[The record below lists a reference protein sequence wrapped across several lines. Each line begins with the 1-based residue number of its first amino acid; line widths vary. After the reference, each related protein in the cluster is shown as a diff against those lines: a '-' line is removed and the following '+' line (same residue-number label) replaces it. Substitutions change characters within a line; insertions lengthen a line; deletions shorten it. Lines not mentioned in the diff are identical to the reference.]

1 MTTQK
6 TTSPHLFLV
15 DGSGFIF
22 RAFHALPPLNRP
34 DGTPVNA
41 VLGFSN
47 MLLKLLSDQEVDH
60 LAVIFDHS
68 RASFRQEIYPAYKAN
83 RDETPDALIPQFD
96 LIRRAC
102 TAFNVPH
109 LDKQGFE
116 ADDIIATYVRVA
128 RSQGFDV
135 TIVSSDKDLMQL
147 IAPGVVMW
155 DPMKN
160 RLLGREAVE
169 EKFGVGPEKVV
180 DVQAL
185 IGDSSDNI
193 PGVPGIGVKTASLL
207 IQAFGDL
214 DTLLARA
221 HEIPQNK
228 RRQTLMDHREEA
240 LLSRRL
246 AQLDANVDVSPD
258 LSVFKRSPLPSQTL
272 EDFMVENDFKS
283 LLARVRREGLVSS
296 NQSSTVSSPQESAR
310 APHEHIRLDSA
321 AALKAW
327 LTNVSYEGVLA
338 LSLHTKPLDA
348 FNTDLEGVSLALS
361 STKTA
366 YIPFGTPGIAGDLFT
381 PKSEGIEGI
390 VPKDF
395 FSILGPFLTDSGTL
409 KIFHDA
415 KKDLALLHQKG
426 CQVQHFEDTLVM
438 SYCLD
443 GSRHEHTLE
452 ALALTHCGVE
462 EGALSHESSSG
473 IVKSLYDMFSKRLFD
488 EKRLSLYKALDLPV
502 VSILLAM
509 EEKGVGLNA
518 VALEELSV
526 DLEARMNVFEKEI
539 HALAGREFNVGS
551 SQQLAEVLF
560 TDQGLVTGKKGKTG
574 AFSTRADELE
584 RLAGQGSHLAEK
596 VLSWRQLAKLKSTYT
611 NALVTQ
617 INPRTKRVH
626 STFSMTS
633 TSTGRLASSQPNL
646 QNIPVRTSEG
656 RKIRRAFVP
665 ENGSVFVCLDYSQIE
680 LRLLAHMAHIPTLK
694 EAFQKGQDIH
704 ARTASDVF
712 HVPLEEVTPDMRRRA
727 KAINFGI
734 IYGIS
739 AFGLARQL
747 SVPQSQ
753 ARDYIAA
760 YYAKYP
766 GIVAYMDGV
775 KESAMAN
782 GYVETLEGRRC
793 FIAGLND
800 PNPARRNF
808 ALRQA
813 INAPLQGSAADL
825 MKKAMIR
832 ANAAVPKVCPQAR
845 LVLQVHDELV
855 FEVPQNQAPTF
866 AMALKEVMEKV
877 MTLEVPLVVEFGIGE
892 NWDAAHA

>member
-1 MTTQK
+1 MTAHK
-6 TTSPHLFLV
+6 TSAPHLFLV

-22 RAFHALPPLNRP
+22 RAFHALPPLSRP
-34 DGTPVNA
+34 DGVPVNA
-41 VLGFSN
+41 VLGFCN
-47 MLLKLLSDQEVDH
+47 MLLKLLSDQDVDH

-68 RASFRQEIYPAYKAN
+68 RVSFRQEIYPAYKAN
-83 RDETPDALIPQFD
+83 RDETPEALIPQFD

-102 TAFNVPH
+102 TAFNVSH

-116 ADDIIATYVRVA
+116 ADDLIATYVKVA
-128 RSQGFDV
+128 RAQGFEV

-193 PGVPGIGVKTASLL
+193 PGVPGIGIKTASLL
-207 IQAFGDL
+207 IQEFGDL

-221 HEIPQNK
+221 HEITQNK
-228 RRQTLMDHREEA
+228 RRQTLIDHREEA

-246 AQLDANVDVSPD
+246 AQLDANVDVCTD
-258 LSVFKRSPLPSQTL
+258 LNAFKRSNLPSDTL
-272 EDFMVENDFKS
+272 ETFLIENDFKT
-283 LLARVRREGLVSS
+283 LLARVRREGFVSS
-296 NQSSTVSSPQESAR
+296 AQQDMAQNQGGVHALQE
-310 APHEHIRLDSA
+310 PTRLEDVTS
-321 AALKAW
+321 LRTW
-327 LTNVSYEGVLA
+327 LANVSYEGALA
-338 LSLHTKPLDA
+338 LSLHTTSVTP
-348 FNTDLEGVSLALS
+348 FEVRIEGVGLALS
-361 STKTA
+361 AIKTA
-366 YIPFGTPGIAGDLFT
+366 YIPFGMPGMPGDLFT
-381 PKSEGIEGI
+381 PKSDGIKG
-390 VPKDF
+390 VDSKDF
-395 FSILGPFLTDSGTL
+395 FNVLAPLLKDPGVL
-409 KIFHDA
+409 KIFYDA
-415 KKDLALLHQKG
+415 KKDITLLHKQG
-426 CQVQHFEDTLVM
+426 CQVQHFEDILVM

-443 GSRHEHTLE
+443 GSRHEHDLKS
-452 ALALTHCGVE
+452 LALLNCEVE
-462 EGALSHESSSG
+462 EGRLSHENQAS
-473 IVKSLYDMFSKRLFD
+473 IIKSIYDIFSKRLFE
-488 EKRLSLYKALDLPV
+488 EKRLTLYKSLDLPV
-502 VSILLAM
+502 VSILTAM
-509 EEKGVGLNA
+509 EEKGVGLDAN
-518 VALEELSV
+518 ALEELCV
-526 DLEARMNVFEKEI
+526 DLESRMSAFEKEI

-560 TDQGLVTGKKGKTG
+560 TDQGLATGKKGKTG
-574 AFSTRADELE
+574 AFSTRANELE
-584 RLAGQGSHLAEK
+584 RLAAEGSVLADK

-611 NALVTQ
+611 NALVAQ
-617 INPRTKRVH
+617 INPCTKRVH

-656 RKIRRAFVP
+656 RKIRRAFIP
-665 ENGSVFVCLDYSQIE
+665 EKGSVFVCLDYSQIE

-694 EAFQKGQDIH
+694 EAFQKGEDIH

-712 HVPLEEVTPDMRRRA
+712 HVPLEEVTSDMRRRA

-747 SVPQSQ
+747 GVPQSQ

-760 YYAKYP
+760 YCAKYP

-775 KESAMAN
+775 KESALAK

-825 MKKAMIR
+825 VKRAMIR
-832 ANAAVPKVCPQAR
+832 ASAVVPKVCPQAR

-855 FEVPQNQAPTF
+855 FEVPQDQASNF
-866 AMALKEVMEKV
+866 ALALKDVMEKV
-877 MTLEVPLVVEFGIGE
+877 MTLEVPLVVDFGIGE